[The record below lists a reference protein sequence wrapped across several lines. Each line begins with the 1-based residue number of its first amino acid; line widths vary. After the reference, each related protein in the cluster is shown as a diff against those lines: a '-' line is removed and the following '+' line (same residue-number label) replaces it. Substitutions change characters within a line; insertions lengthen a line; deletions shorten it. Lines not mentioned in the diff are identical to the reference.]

1 MPQKTILQIKRFS
14 AVEDEWL
21 RRRRASKVFDD
32 PSLEALVKE
41 IIEDVQKRGDDA
53 LLDFTKKFD
62 GVDLSG
68 RGISVKEKDIQR
80 AYEKVN
86 DEEISALTYLKDR
99 ITKTEQSILEKASF
113 TQKEAGLTI
122 HHTLKPLRS
131 VGCYVPGG
139 LAAYPSTLL
148 MTTLPA
154 KVAGVPRI
162 AVCSPPSFDEEINP
176 LILVAADICGVNE
189 IYRVGGAQ
197 AIAALAYGTDS
208 IDPVMKIMGPG
219 RRIVNVTKAVV
230 SRDVAVDLPAGPSEL
245 LVLAD
250 ETADPRFVALD
261 LISQSEHGPDN
272 VVGVVTP
279 FEDFARRVVDEVE
292 TLVDVVDRREII
304 VQSLSE
310 NGFVIVCEDL
320 DAAIDFVNTF
330 APEHLEIVT
339 KNPSKVAK
347 RIMSAGLIL
356 LGPYSPVS
364 GSDYCFGTNHVL
376 PTGGFSHTHSG
387 LSSLDFVKRVNVV
400 ECTKEHLKD
409 IEPVAK
415 ALALSE
421 GLPNHFLALKE
432 RLKV

>member
-1 MPQKTILQIKRFS
+1 MPRKTAMKIRRFS
-14 AVEDEWL
+14 TVEDDWL
-21 RRRRASKVFDD
+21 RRRRTSRVFDD
-32 PSLEALVKE
+32 PSLEALVKD
-41 IIEDVQKRGDDA
+41 IIGEVQKRGDKA
-53 LLDFTKKFD
+53 LFDFTKKFD
-62 GVDLSG
+62 DVALYE
-68 RGISVKEKDIQR
+68 RGIPVKEKDVQG

-99 ITKTEQSILEKASF
+99 ITKTERCILEKASF
-113 TQKEAGLTI
+113 IQKEDGLTI
-122 HHTLKPLRS
+122 HHTLTPLRS

-148 MTTLPA
+148 MTAVPA

-162 AVCSPPSFDEEINP
+162 AVCSPPTFKGEINP

-197 AIAALAYGTDS
+197 AVAALAYGTDS
-208 IDPVMKIMGPG
+208 IDPVMKIVGPG
-219 RRIVNVTKAVV
+219 RRIVNFAKAVV

-279 FEDFARRVVDEVE
+279 YEGFARRVIDEVE
-292 TLVDVVDRREII
+292 TLIDVVDRGEI
-304 VQSLSE
+304 VLQSLSE
-310 NGFVIVCEDL
+310 KGFVMVCEDL
-320 DAAIDFVNTF
+320 DAAIDFVNAF
-330 APEHLEIVT
+330 APEHLEIMT
-339 KNPSKVAK
+339 RNPSKVAE
-347 RIMSAGLIL
+347 RIQSAGLIL

-376 PTGGFSHTHSG
+376 PTGGFSRTYSG

-400 ECTKEHLKD
+400 ACTKERLKAV
-409 IEPVAK
+409 EPVVR

-421 GLPNHFLALKE
+421 GLPNHFMALKE
-432 RLKV
+432 RLNV